1 MEPTQCHFISTFTGL
16 RRKGKERGFERSTL
30 PCMEMLLGRNRMTHL
45 KEFVMNTM
53 SDQHQE

>member
-30 PCMEMLLGRNRMTHL
+30 PGMEMLLGHL
-45 KEFVMNTM
+45 LIAQACN
-53 SDQHQE
+53 